1 MFGVAIAL
9 GVALGTTA
17 VWYSLRMAADLRNSI
32 YPVEASHTVG
42 LEMTL
47 FLGGGVVVGGGTGWI
62 VTNMRDGSTASL
74 LVVLTMLLLVQGPFD
89 FLTMR
94 LSRPVTAYAFVVVA
108 AIVTIDARI
117 ANSWTNA
124 ATAWLVAIAVVALF
138 GVLHWFTPKSLGFGD
153 VLLVAPLAL
162 AVGYVFPQNIALW
175 LLLASASAALHGGAR
190 RIRRS
195 ASMIPFGPHLLGA
208 GWLTLV
214 MNV

>member
-17 VWYSLRMAADLRNSI
+17 VWYSLRMAADVNESI
-32 YPVEASHTVG
+32 QPVEARHTSGVTR
-42 LEMTL
+42 TL
-47 FLGGGVVVGGGTGWI
+47 FLGGGAVIGGGTGWI
-62 VTNMRDGSTASL
+62 ITRMSDGPTATL
-74 LVVLTMLLLVQGPFD
+74 LVVLTLLFLVQGLFD

-124 ATAWLVAIAVVALF
+124 AAAWSIAAAVVALF
-138 GVLHWFTPKSLGFGD
+138 GILHRYTPKSLGFED

-162 AVGYVFPQNIALW
+162 AVGYVVPQEIARW

-190 RIRRS
+190 RTRRS

>member
-17 VWYSLRMAADLRNSI
+17 VWCSLRMAADVKVSLQ
-32 YPVEASHTVG
+32 PVEACHTMRVTR
-42 LEMTL
+42 TL
-47 FLGGGVVVGGGTGWI
+47 FLVGGAVVGGGTGWI
-62 VTNMRDGSTASL
+62 VTRVSNGSTATL
-74 LVVLTMLLLVQGPFD
+74 LVVLTLLFLVQGPFD

-94 LSRPVTAYAFVVVA
+94 LSRPVTACAFVVVA

-138 GVLHWFTPKSLGFGD
+138 GVLHWYTPKSLGFGD

-162 AVGYVFPQNIALW
+162 AVGYVLPQNIALW

-190 RIRRS
+190 RMRRS
-195 ASMIPFGPHLLGA
+195 TTMIPFGPHLLGA
-208 GWLTLV
+208 GWLILV

>member
-1 MFGVAIAL
+1 AL

-32 YPVEASHTVG
+32 YPVEESHTVG
-42 LEMTL
+42 LAMTL

-94 LSRPVTAYAFVVVA
+94 LSRPTTACAFMVVA
-108 AIVTIDARI
+108 AIVATDTYI
-117 ANSWTNA
+117 ANSWTNLA
-124 ATAWLVAIAVVALF
+124 MAWLITAAVVAFF
-138 GVLHWFTPKSLGFGD
+138 GVLHWYIPNSLGFGD

-162 AVGYVFPQNIALW
+162 AVGYVSPQNIALW

-190 RIRRS
+190 RMRRS
-195 ASMIPFGPHLLGA
+195 TTMIPFGPHLLGA
-208 GWLTLV
+208 GWLILV

>member
-1 MFGVAIAL
+1 VFGVAIAL

-17 VWYSLRMAADLRNSI
+17 VWYSLHVAADVNVSI
-32 YPVEASHTVG
+32 QPVGARHTIGVTR
-42 LEMTL
+42 TL
-47 FLGGGVVVGGGTGWI
+47 FLGGGAVVGGGTGWI
-62 VTNMRDGSTASL
+62 VTRVSDGSTATL
-74 LVVLTMLLLVQGPFD
+74 LVVLTLLFLVQGPFD

-94 LSRPVTAYAFVVVA
+94 LSRPVTACAFIATA
-108 AIVTIDARI
+108 AIVTIDTRI

-124 ATAWLVAIAVVALF
+124 ATTWLVATAVVALF
-138 GVLHWFTPKSLGFGD
+138 GVLHWYTPKSLGFGD

-190 RIRRS
+190 RMRRS
-195 ASMIPFGPHLLGA
+195 TPMIPFGPHLLGA